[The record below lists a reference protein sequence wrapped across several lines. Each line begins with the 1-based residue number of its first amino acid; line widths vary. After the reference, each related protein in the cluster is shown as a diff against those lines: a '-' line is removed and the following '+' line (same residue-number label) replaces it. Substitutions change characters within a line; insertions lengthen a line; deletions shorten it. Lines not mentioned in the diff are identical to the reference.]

1 MKLSVKVIPS
11 SSSTCVAGWL
21 NDTLKI
27 RVSAAPEK
35 GKANQLIEKTL
46 EKALQLPRNSVS
58 ITHGKTFSN
67 KIIEIVSL
75 SEDEVYRRLSKPGM

>member
-1 MKLSVKVIPS
+1 MKLSVKIIPS
-11 SSSTCVAGWL
+11 SSSTRIAGWL

-35 GKANQLIEKTL
+35 GKANKLIEKTL

-58 ITHGKTFSN
+58 ITHGKTSSN

>member
-1 MKLSVKVIPS
+1 MKLSVKIIPS
-11 SSSTCVAGWL
+11 SSSTCIAGWL

-58 ITHGKTFSN
+58 ITHGKTSSN